1 MSIYRV
7 DIINGLI
14 VRLSPA
20 DAQEGVS
27 VGNVCRASDWH
38 ERERGLRRPLFR
50 LQVEGLDMPV
60 VTIVGPGVVGAE
72 NRGIFD
78 DIQGQWIDGTF
89 ACHIYIMRNT
99 MQYSYALCP
108 PAMTILLFPRLSV
121 TRPHII
127 ECLALIMSGSL
138 LHPLLRSKMNAIRR
152 TKYSLI
158 SS

>member
-60 VTIVGPGVVGAE
+60 VTIVGPGVVGTE
-72 NRGIFD
+72 NRGMDNYNFCYTYD
-78 DIQGQWIDGTF
+78 FKVNFKVLDIR
-89 ACHIYIMRNT
+89 IYLGI
-99 MQYSYALCP
+99 YVLYE
-108 PAMTILLFPRLSV
+108 I
-121 TRPHII
+121 
-127 ECLALIMSGSL
+127 
-138 LHPLLRSKMNAIRR
+138 
-152 TKYSLI
+152 
-158 SS
+158 